1 MNEAS
6 EFFTLTGYQ
15 RNEISDLSPA
25 MEDYLEMICR
35 LLSENEVVR
44 INELSEKLNVKP
56 SSASKMVRT
65 LRDSGYLKFHSYG
78 YIGITEKGQIEG
90 DYLLYR
96 HKVLHSFLCMLNGT
110 DNELEQVEK
119 IEHFINRYTV
129 DNIQKLMKQINKIN

>member
-1 MNEAS
+1 MSEAS
-6 EFFTLTGYQ
+6 EFYTLTGYQ

-35 LLSENEVVR
+35 LLSEKNE

-65 LRDSGYLKFHSYG
+65 LRDSGYLNFHSYG

-119 IEHFINRYTV
+119 IEHFINRNTV
-129 DNIQKLMKQINKIN
+129 DNIQNLMKQINKIN

>member
-1 MNEAS
+1 
-6 EFFTLTGYQ
+6 
-15 RNEISDLSPA
+15 
-25 MEDYLEMICR
+25 
-35 LLSENEVVR
+35 
-44 INELSEKLNVKP
+44 
-56 SSASKMVRT
+56 MVRT

-119 IEHFINRYTV
+119 IEHFINRNTV

>member
-1 MNEAS
+1 MSEAS
-6 EFFTLTGYQ
+6 EFYTLTGYQ

-65 LRDSGYLKFHSYG
+65 LRDLGYLKFHSYG

-119 IEHFINRYTV
+119 IEHFINRNTV
-129 DNIQKLMKQINKIN
+129 DNIQNLMKQINKIN